1 MRTMRMMMLFV
12 VLASLA
18 AMAQKGGENETG
30 PYEVVPNWPQPVC
43 GPGYQ
48 SGSTGGVWAET
59 PDTVFVLQRGC
70 LPEIEPSNNII
81 PKRNAS
87 QYSLASDNPKQHPR
101 WDHILVV
108 YNREGKPVENWEQH
122 NKLFVRP
129 HRVVMNPY
137 DPEHHVWII
146 DDGAHSIYKFTRNQK
161 LIMTLGE
168 FRKPGNDK
176 THFGRP
182 TDIAWLPDG
191 TFFVSDGYE
200 NTRVVKF
207 DKDGKYLLEWG
218 KPGHSAPYEFDTV
231 HGIAIDNQRRVYVAD
246 RANHRVQIF
255 DENGKFLD
263 QWPNLRYPYYIYMSK
278 DQHLWVGDGFTNK
291 ILKYDL
297 NGKLLFDWGTFG
309 PFPGGIW
316 GPHQFSVDSENN
328 FYIADVHNGRVQKF
342 RPKPGADPAT
352 LVGQRFEVPRKK

>member
-1 MRTMRMMMLFV
+1 MRTTRMTLLFL
-12 VLASLA
+12 VLFSLG

-30 PYEVVPNWPQPVC
+30 PYDLVQNWPQPVC
-43 GPGYQ
+43 GAGYQ

-70 LPEIEPSNNII
+70 LPAIPTPTGIVPS
-81 PKRNAS
+81 RNAS
-87 QYSLASDNPKQHPR
+87 QYSLAAEDPTRHPR
-101 WDHILVV
+101 WDNILVV
-108 YNREGKPVENWEQH
+108 YNREGRAVEKWEQH

-137 DPEHHVWII
+137 DAERHVWVI
-146 DDGAHSIYKFTRNQK
+146 DDGAHSIYKFTRDQK
-161 LIMTLGE
+161 LVMTLGE
-168 FRKPGNDK
+168 FRKPASDK

-218 KPGHSAPYEFDTV
+218 KAGKSAPFEFDTV
-231 HGIAIDNQRRVYVAD
+231 HGIAIDNQRRVYIAD

-255 DENGKFLD
+255 DENGKYLD
-263 QWPNLRYPYYIYMSK
+263 QWTDLRYPYYIYMTR

-297 NGKLLFDWGTFG
+297 NGKLLYNWGTFG
-309 PFPGGIW
+309 AFPGGIW
-316 GPHQFSVDSENN
+316 GPHQFSVDSDNN
-328 FYIADVHNGRVQKF
+328 FYIADVHNGRIQKF

-352 LVGQRFEVPRKK
+352 LVGQRFEVPRR